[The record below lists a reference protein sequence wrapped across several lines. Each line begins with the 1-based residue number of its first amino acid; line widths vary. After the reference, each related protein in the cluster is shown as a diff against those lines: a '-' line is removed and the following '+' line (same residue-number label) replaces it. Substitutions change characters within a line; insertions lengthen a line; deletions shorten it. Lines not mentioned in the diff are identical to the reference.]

1 MMKSKWSAAYRLT
14 AATLITSMIS
24 INMYGNIYAGP
35 PAVSVDETLYVNLD
49 YYGKETDSSVVKGV
63 TLNGIRSFSDYGT
76 YTDITNMSNYAKPA
90 VDGDTVTW
98 QLPEDTKDR
107 FYYECQLNNGEVVL
121 PWDFDISYKLN
132 GIPKEAQDLLHADGL
147 VEIDVHCIPNKNANT
162 YYQNNMLLQ
171 VATMVDMED
180 VNSVEAPGAQIQSLG
195 TYKAVLFAAVPGQE
209 KTFHIEI
216 SSHDFESSGVIMMMV
231 PGTLDQISDIADVK
245 EAKDTF
251 KDSADELLDGMNEML
266 DTLHN
271 ISNGMNVTKKGLSQL
286 QGARENFDASKD
298 EIISKT
304 DASIDSL
311 EAANQKISQLA
322 PDIMANKQGLDDV
335 NNKMNTLVETL
346 QDSGE
351 DFYNLSSSLRDLKDS
366 LGDLQSGLE
375 ESDADQITGEIKDI
389 EQQLDG
395 IQGVLKKLGSTASP
409 SSALSAEDLKK
420 QAESMQQLMGD
431 MNDVLDDL
439 EFSLG
444 KDAVDKLRTQL
455 QSVAASGMSDTN
467 AAALVQTAA
476 VLSKILNSM
485 NNILSSVRYTISGI
499 DVQGGVKDSKAVVSK
514 LASISYDIDT
524 TIGDVV
530 SLNKTKNDNKA
541 AFDLMLDD
549 TAASVE
555 QISSSTNQVISLF
568 RSVQNTVK
576 NNRAA
581 VEGGTKDTLNGL
593 IDILE
598 KAAETSSTTNKLKGA
613 NESIRNSLD
622 EKLDKIAD
630 DSNLLEMNLDDKM
643 VSFTSDKN
651 QTPSSIQIILRSQEI
666 SEDDVNTNAVDIE
679 PAPVD
684 VGVWQRV
691 KNVFAKMWNAVTGIF
706 R

>member
-1 MMKSKWSAAYRLT
+1 MKSKWSAVYRLT

-24 INMYGNIYAGP
+24 INMAGTIYAGP
-35 PAVSVDETLYVNLD
+35 PAISVDETLYVNLD

-76 YTDITNMSNYAKPA
+76 YKDITNMSNYAQPA

-98 QLPEDTKDR
+98 QLPDDTKER

-147 VEIDVHCIPNKNANT
+147 VEIDVHCIPNKNANI

-171 VATMVDMED
+171 VATLVDMED

-271 ISNGMNVTKKGLSQL
+271 ISNGMDVTKKGLSQL

-335 NNKMNTLVETL
+335 NNKVNTLVETL

-351 DFYNLSSSLRDLKDS
+351 DFYNLSSALRDLKDS

-389 EQQLDG
+389 EQQLDA
-395 IQGVLKKLGSTASP
+395 IQSVLKKLGSTASP
-409 SSALSAEDLKK
+409 SQALSAEDLKK
-420 QAESMQQLMGD
+420 QAESMQQLMSD

-444 KDAVDKLRTQL
+444 ADAVAKLRAQL
-455 QSVAASGMSDTN
+455 QSVAASGMSNPN

-514 LASISYDIDT
+514 LASITYDIDT

-555 QISSSTNQVISLF
+555 QIGSATNQVISLF
-568 RSVQNTVK
+568 RSVQNTIK

-581 VEGGTKDTLNGL
+581 LEGGTKDTLNGL

-598 KAAETSSTTNKLKGA
+598 KAADTSSTTNKLKGA

-706 R
+706 S

>member
-1 MMKSKWSAAYRLT
+1 MKSKWSTAYRLT
-14 AATLITSMIS
+14 AAALITSMIS
-24 INMYGNIYAGP
+24 ITMAGNSYAGP
-35 PAVSVDETLYVNLD
+35 PTVLTDETLYVNLD
-49 YYGKETDSSVVKGV
+49 YYGKEMDSSVVKGV
-63 TLNGIRSFSDYGT
+63 TLNGKRTFSDYGT
-76 YTDITNMSNYAKPA
+76 YKDITNMSNYAKPV

-98 QLPEDTKDR
+98 ELPEDAKDR

-147 VEIDVHCIPNKNANT
+147 VEIDVHCIPNKNANL

-171 VATMVDMED
+171 VGTMVDMED

-195 TYKAVLFAAVPGQE
+195 TYKGVLFAAVPGEE

-216 SSHDFESSGVIMMMV
+216 SSHDFESSGIIMMMV

-251 KDSADELLDGMNEML
+251 KDSTDQLLDGMNEML
-266 DTLHN
+266 DTLHS
-271 ISNGMNVTKKGLSQL
+271 ISDGMKVAKKGLNQL

-298 EIISKT
+298 QIISSA
-304 DASIDSL
+304 DASIDGL

-322 PDIMANKQGLDDV
+322 PDINANKQGLDEV
-335 NNKMNTLVETL
+335 NKKVNTLVETL

-366 LGDLQSGLE
+366 LGDLQNGLE
-375 ESDADQITGEIKDI
+375 ESDADQITSEIADI

-395 IQGVLKKLGSTASP
+395 IQGVLNKLGSTASP
-409 SSALSAEDLKK
+409 SEALSEEDLKN
-420 QAESMQQLMGD
+420 QAESMQALMTD
-431 MNDVLDDL
+431 MDEVLNDL
-439 EFSLG
+439 EFALG
-444 KDAVDKLRTQL
+444 ADAVSKLRAQL
-455 QSVAASGMSDTN
+455 QQVAETGTSNPNAS
-467 AAALVQTAA
+467 ALLQTAA

-485 NNILSSVRYTISGI
+485 NKILSSVRYTVSGI

-514 LASISYDIDT
+514 LASITYDIDT

-530 SLNKTKNDNKA
+530 SLNKTKNDNKP
-541 AFDLMLDD
+541 AFDLMLND

-555 QISSSTNQVISLF
+555 EISSATNQVISLF
-568 RSVQNTVK
+568 RSVQNTIK
-576 NNRAA
+576 TNRGA

-598 KAAETSSTTNKLKGA
+598 KAADTSATTSKLKGA
-613 NESIRNSLD
+613 NESIRNSID

-630 DSNLLEMNLDDKM
+630 DNNLLEMNLDASM

-651 QTPSSIQIILRSQEI
+651 PAPSSIQIVLRSEEI
-666 SEDDVNTNAVDIE
+666 SEDDVNSNAVDIE
-679 PAPVD
+679 PAAVD

-691 KNVFAKMWNAVTGIF
+691 KNVFSKIWNAVTGIF
-706 R
+706 G

>member
-1 MMKSKWSAAYRLT
+1 MKSKWSAAYRLT

-24 INMYGNIYAGP
+24 INMAGNIYAGP

-76 YTDITNMSNYAKPA
+76 YKDITNMSNYAKPA

-98 QLPEDTKDR
+98 QLPEDAKDR

-271 ISNGMNVTKKGLSQL
+271 ISNGMDVTKKGLSQL

-311 EAANQKISQLA
+311 EAANEKISQLA
-322 PDIMANKQGLDDV
+322 PDIMANKQGLDNV
-335 NNKMNTLVETL
+335 NNKVNTLVETL

-409 SSALSAEDLKK
+409 SQALSPEDLKK

-467 AAALVQTAA
+467 AAALIQTAA

>member
-1 MMKSKWSAAYRLT
+1 MKSKWSAAYRLT

-24 INMYGNIYAGP
+24 INMAGNIYAGP
-35 PAVSVDETLYVNLD
+35 PAISVDETLYVNLD

-76 YTDITNMSNYAKPA
+76 YKDITNMSNYAEPA
-90 VDGDTVTW
+90 VDGDIVTW

-132 GIPKEAQDLLHADGL
+132 GIPKEAKDLLHADGL
-147 VEIDVHCIPNKNANT
+147 VEIDVHCIPNKNANI

-271 ISNGMNVTKKGLSQL
+271 ISNGMDVTKKGLSQL

-389 EQQLDG
+389 EQQLDA
-395 IQGVLKKLGSTASP
+395 IQSVLKKLGSTASP
-409 SSALSAEDLKK
+409 SQALSAEDLKQ
-420 QAESMQQLMGD
+420 QAESMQKLMGD

-455 QSVAASGMSDTN
+455 QSVAASGMSNPN
-467 AAALVQTAA
+467 ATALIQTAA

-576 NNRAA
+576 NNRGA

-598 KAAETSSTTNKLKGA
+598 KAAETSTTTNKLKGA

-684 VGVWQRV
+684 VGAWQRV

>member
-1 MMKSKWSAAYRLT
+1 MKSKWSAVYRLT

-24 INMYGNIYAGP
+24 INMAGTIYAGP

-49 YYGKETDSSVVKGV
+49 YY
-63 TLNGIRSFSDYGT
+63 
-76 YTDITNMSNYAKPA
+76 
-90 VDGDTVTW
+90 
-98 QLPEDTKDR
+98 
-107 FYYECQLNNGEVVL
+107 
-121 PWDFDISYKLN
+121 
-132 GIPKEAQDLLHADGL
+132 
-147 VEIDVHCIPNKNANT
+147 

-171 VATMVDMED
+171 VATLVDMED

-271 ISNGMNVTKKGLSQL
+271 ISNGMDVTKKGLSQL

-335 NNKMNTLVETL
+335 NNKVNTLVETL

-389 EQQLDG
+389 EQQLDA
-395 IQGVLKKLGSTASP
+395 IQSVLKKLGSTASP
-409 SSALSAEDLKK
+409 SQALSAEDLKK
-420 QAESMQQLMGD
+420 QAESMQQLMSD

-444 KDAVDKLRTQL
+444 ADAVAKLRAQL
-455 QSVAASGMSDTN
+455 QSVAASGMSNPN

-514 LASISYDIDT
+514 LASITYDIDT

-530 SLNKTKNDNKA
+530 SLNKTKIDNKA

-555 QISSSTNQVISLF
+555 QISSATNQVISLF
-568 RSVQNTVK
+568 RSVQNTIK

-581 VEGGTKDTLNGL
+581 LEGGTKDTLNGL

-598 KAAETSSTTNKLKGA
+598 KAADTSSTTNKLKGA

-684 VGVWQRV
+684 VGVWQGV

-706 R
+706 S

>member
-1 MMKSKWSAAYRLT
+1 MKNKWSAAYRLT

-24 INMYGNIYAGP
+24 INMAGNIYAGP

-76 YTDITNMSNYAKPA
+76 YKDITNMSNYAQPA

-271 ISNGMNVTKKGLSQL
+271 ISNGMDVTKKGLSQL

-335 NNKMNTLVETL
+335 NNKVNTLVETL

-389 EQQLDG
+389 QQQLDG

-409 SSALSAEDLKK
+409 SSALSAEDLKQ
-420 QAESMQQLMGD
+420 QAESMQKLMGD

-444 KDAVDKLRTQL
+444 KDAVDKLRAQL

-514 LASISYDIDT
+514 LASITYDIDT

-549 TAASVE
+549 TAASIE
-555 QISSSTNQVISLF
+555 QISSSTSQVISLF
-568 RSVQNTVK
+568 RSVQNTIK

-598 KAAETSSTTNKLKGA
+598 KAAQTSSTTNKLKGA

-706 R
+706 S

>member
-1 MMKSKWSAAYRLT
+1 MKSKWSAAYRLT

-24 INMYGNIYAGP
+24 INMAGNIYAGP

-76 YTDITNMSNYAKPA
+76 YKDITNMSNYAKPA

-271 ISNGMNVTKKGLSQL
+271 ISNGMDVTKKGLSQL

-304 DASIDSL
+304 DASIDGL

-335 NNKMNTLVETL
+335 NNKVNTLVETL

-409 SSALSAEDLKK
+409 SSALSAEDLKQ

-444 KDAVDKLRTQL
+444 KDAVDKLRAQL

-467 AAALVQTAA
+467 AAALIQTAA

-514 LASISYDIDT
+514 LASITYDIDT

-706 R
+706 S

>member
-1 MMKSKWSAAYRLT
+1 MIIKWSAAYRLT

-24 INMYGNIYAGP
+24 INMAGNIYAGP

-76 YTDITNMSNYAKPA
+76 YKDITNMSNYAKPA

-98 QLPEDTKDR
+98 QLPEDAKDR

-195 TYKAVLFAAVPGQE
+195 TYKAVLFAAVPGEE

-271 ISNGMNVTKKGLSQL
+271 ISNGMDVTKKGLNQL

-389 EQQLDG
+389 EQQLDA
-395 IQGVLKKLGSTASP
+395 IQSVLKKLGSTASP
-409 SSALSAEDLKK
+409 SSALSAEDLKQ
-420 QAESMQQLMGD
+420 QAESMQKLMGD

-444 KDAVDKLRTQL
+444 KDAVDKLRAQL

-467 AAALVQTAA
+467 AAALIQTAA

-514 LASISYDIDT
+514 LASITYDIDT

-555 QISSSTNQVISLF
+555 QISSSTSQVISLF

-576 NNRAA
+576 NNRSA

-613 NESIRNSLD
+613 NESIRDSLD

-706 R
+706 S

>member
-1 MMKSKWSAAYRLT
+1 MKSKWSAAYRLT

-24 INMYGNIYAGP
+24 INMAGNIYAGP

-76 YTDITNMSNYAKPA
+76 YKDITNMSNYAKPA

-98 QLPEDTKDR
+98 QLPEDAKDR

-132 GIPKEAQDLLHADGL
+132 GIPKEAQNLLHADGL

-180 VNSVEAPGAQIQSLG
+180 VNSVAAPGAQIQSLG

-271 ISNGMNVTKKGLSQL
+271 ISNGMDVTKKGLSQL

-389 EQQLDG
+389 EQQLDA
-395 IQGVLKKLGSTASP
+395 IQSVLKKLGSTASP
-409 SSALSAEDLKK
+409 SQALSEEDLKQ

-455 QSVAASGMSDTN
+455 QAVAASGMSNPN
-467 AAALVQTAA
+467 ATALIQTAA

-598 KAAETSSTTNKLKGA
+598 KAAETSTTTNKLKGA

>member
-1 MMKSKWSAAYRLT
+1 MKSKWSTAYRLT
-14 AATLITSMIS
+14 AAALITSMIS
-24 INMYGNIYAGP
+24 INMAGNSYAGP
-35 PAVSVDETLYVNLD
+35 PAVSTDETLYVNLD

-63 TLNGIRSFSDYGT
+63 TLNGIRTFSDYGT
-76 YTDITNMSNYAKPA
+76 YNDITNMSNYAKPA
-90 VDGDTVTW
+90 IDGDTVTW
-98 QLPEDTKDR
+98 QLPEDAKDR

-132 GIPKEAQDLLHADGL
+132 GVPKEARDLLHADGL
-147 VEIDVHCIPNKNANT
+147 VEIDVHCIPNKNANM

-180 VNSVEAPGAQIQSLG
+180 VNSVEAPGAQIQSIG

-216 SSHDFESSGVIMMMV
+216 SSHDFESSGIIMMMV

-251 KDSADELLDGMNEML
+251 KDSTDELLDGMNEML

-271 ISNGMNVTKKGLSQL
+271 ISDGMNVTKKGLSQL

-298 EIISKT
+298 EIISNT
-304 DASIDSL
+304 DASIDGL

-335 NNKMNTLVETL
+335 NNKVNTLVETL

-366 LGDLQSGLE
+366 LGDLQNGLE
-375 ESDADQITGEIKDI
+375 ESDANQITDEIKEI

-395 IQGVLKKLGSTASP
+395 IQAVLKKLGSTASP
-409 SSALSAEDLKK
+409 SQALSEDDLKK
-420 QAESMQQLMGD
+420 QAESMQQLMTD

-444 KDAVDKLRTQL
+444 ADAVAKLRAQL
-455 QSVAASGMSDTN
+455 QSVAATGMSDPN
-467 AAALVQTAA
+467 ATTLIQTAA

-499 DVQGGVKDSKAVVSK
+499 DVEGGVKDSKAVVSK

-555 QISSSTNQVISLF
+555 QISSATNQVISLF
-568 RSVQNTVK
+568 RSVQNTIK
-576 NNRAA
+576 NNRGA

-598 KAAETSSTTNKLKGA
+598 KAAETSSTTSKLKGA
-613 NESIRNSLD
+613 NESIRDSMD

-651 QTPSSIQIILRSQEI
+651 PTPSSIQIILRSEEI

-679 PAPVD
+679 PAAVD

-691 KNVFAKMWNAVTGIF
+691 KNVFAKIWNAVTGIF
-706 R
+706 S

>member
-1 MMKSKWSAAYRLT
+1 MKSKWSTAYRLT
-14 AATLITSMIS
+14 AAALITSMIS
-24 INMYGNIYAGP
+24 ITMAGNSYAGP
-35 PAVSVDETLYVNLD
+35 PTVLTDETLYVNLD
-49 YYGKETDSSVVKGV
+49 YYGKEMDSSVVKGV
-63 TLNGIRSFSDYGT
+63 TLNGKRTFSDYGT
-76 YTDITNMSNYAKPA
+76 YKDITNMSNYAKPV

-98 QLPEDTKDR
+98 ELPEDAKDR

-147 VEIDVHCIPNKNANT
+147 VEIDVHCIPNKNANL

-171 VATMVDMED
+171 VGTMVDMED

-195 TYKAVLFAAVPGQE
+195 TYKGVLFAAVPGEE

-216 SSHDFESSGVIMMMV
+216 SSHDFESSGIIMMMV

-251 KDSADELLDGMNEML
+251 KDSTDQLLDGMNEML
-266 DTLHN
+266 DTLHS
-271 ISNGMNVTKKGLSQL
+271 ISDGMKVAKKGLNQL

-298 EIISKT
+298 QIISNA
-304 DASIDSL
+304 DASIDGL

-322 PDIMANKQGLDDV
+322 PDINANKQGLDEV
-335 NNKMNTLVETL
+335 NKKVNTLVETL

-366 LGDLQSGLE
+366 LGDLQNGLE
-375 ESDADQITGEIKDI
+375 ESDADQITSEIADI

-395 IQGVLKKLGSTASP
+395 IQGVLNKLGSTASP
-409 SSALSAEDLKK
+409 SEALSEEDLKN
-420 QAESMQQLMGD
+420 QAESMQALMTD
-431 MNDVLDDL
+431 MDEVLNDL
-439 EFSLG
+439 EFALG
-444 KDAVDKLRTQL
+444 ADAVSKLRAQL
-455 QSVAASGMSDTN
+455 QQVAETGTSNPNAS
-467 AAALVQTAA
+467 ALLQTAA

-485 NNILSSVRYTISGI
+485 NKILSSVRYTVSGI

-514 LASISYDIDT
+514 LASITYDIDT
-524 TIGDVV
+524 TIGDLV
-530 SLNKTKNDNKA
+530 SLNKTKNDNKP
-541 AFDLMLDD
+541 AFDLMLND

-555 QISSSTNQVISLF
+555 EISSATNQVISLF
-568 RSVQNTVK
+568 RSVQNTIK
-576 NNRAA
+576 TNRGA

-598 KAAETSSTTNKLKGA
+598 KAADTSATTSKLKGA
-613 NESIRNSLD
+613 NESIRNSID

-630 DSNLLEMNLDDKM
+630 DNNLLEMNLDASM

-651 QTPSSIQIILRSQEI
+651 PAPSSIQIVLRSEEI

-679 PAPVD
+679 PAAVD

-691 KNVFAKMWNAVTGIF
+691 KNVFSKIWNAVTGIF
-706 R
+706 G

>member
-1 MMKSKWSAAYRLT
+1 MKSNWSAAYRLT

-24 INMYGNIYAGP
+24 INMAGNIYAGP

-76 YTDITNMSNYAKPA
+76 YKDITNMSNYAKPA

-98 QLPEDTKDR
+98 QLPEDAKDR
-107 FYYECQLNNGEVVL
+107 FYYEGQLNNGEVVL

-271 ISNGMNVTKKGLSQL
+271 ISNGMDVTKKGLSQL

-335 NNKMNTLVETL
+335 NNKVNTLVETL

-389 EQQLDG
+389 EQQLDA
-395 IQGVLKKLGSTASP
+395 IQSVLKKLGSTASP
-409 SSALSAEDLKK
+409 SSALSEEDLKK
-420 QAESMQQLMGD
+420 QAESMQQLMSD

-444 KDAVDKLRTQL
+444 ADAVAKLRAQL

-514 LASISYDIDT
+514 LASITYDIDT

-613 NESIRNSLD
+613 NESIRDSLD

-679 PAPVD
+679 PAPVE

-706 R
+706 S

>member
-1 MMKSKWSAAYRLT
+1 MKSKWSTAYRLT
-14 AATLITSMIS
+14 ATALITSMIS
-24 INMYGNIYAGP
+24 INMAGAIYAGP

-76 YTDITNMSNYAKPA
+76 YKDITNMSNYAKPV
-90 VDGDTVTW
+90 VDGDTVNW
-98 QLPEDTKDR
+98 QLPEDAKDR
-107 FYYECQLNNGEVVL
+107 FYYEGQLDNGEVVL

-132 GIPKEAQDLLHADGL
+132 GVPKEAQDLLHADGL
-147 VEIDVHCIPNKNANT
+147 VEIDVHCIPNKNANV

-171 VATMVDMED
+171 VASMVDMED

-271 ISNGMNVTKKGLSQL
+271 ISNGMDVTKKGLSQL

-298 EIISKT
+298 EIISNA
-304 DASIDSL
+304 DASIDGL

-322 PDIMANKQGLDDV
+322 PDIMANKQGLDVV
-335 NNKMNTLVETL
+335 NNKVNTLVETL

-366 LGDLQSGLE
+366 LGDLQNGLE

-389 EQQLDG
+389 EQQLDA
-395 IQGVLKKLGSTASP
+395 IQDVLKKLGSTASP
-409 SSALSAEDLKK
+409 SQALSEDDLKM
-420 QAESMQQLMGD
+420 QAESMQQLMSD

-439 EFSLG
+439 EFTLG
-444 KDAVDKLRTQL
+444 ADAVAKLRAQL
-455 QSVAASGMSDTN
+455 QSVAASGTSNPN
-467 AAALVQTAA
+467 ATALIQTAA

-485 NNILSSVRYTISGI
+485 NSILSSVRYTISGI

-514 LASISYDIDT
+514 LAAITYDIDT

-555 QISSSTNQVISLF
+555 QISSATNQVISLF
-568 RSVQNTVK
+568 RSVQNTIK
-576 NNRAA
+576 NNRGA

-651 QTPSSIQIILRSQEI
+651 QTPSSIQIIIRSQEI
-666 SEDDVNTNAVDIE
+666 SEDDINTNAVDIE

-706 R
+706 S

>member
-1 MMKSKWSAAYRLT
+1 MKNKWSAAYRLT

-24 INMYGNIYAGP
+24 INMAGNIYAGP

-76 YTDITNMSNYAKPA
+76 YKDITNMSNYAQPA

-195 TYKAVLFAAVPGQE
+195 TYKAVLFGAVPGQE

-216 SSHDFESSGVIMMMV
+216 SSNDFESSGVIMMMV

-271 ISNGMNVTKKGLSQL
+271 ISSGMDVTKKGLSQL

-409 SSALSAEDLKK
+409 SSALSAEDLKQ
-420 QAESMQQLMGD
+420 QAESMQKLMGD

-444 KDAVDKLRTQL
+444 KDAVDKLRAQL
-455 QSVAASGMSDTN
+455 QSVAASGMSDNN
-467 AAALVQTAA
+467 AAALIQTAA

-514 LASISYDIDT
+514 LASITYDIDT

-555 QISSSTNQVISLF
+555 QISSSTSQVISLF

-691 KNVFAKMWNAVTGIF
+691 KNVFVKMWNAVTGIF
-706 R
+706 S

>member
-1 MMKSKWSAAYRLT
+1 MKNKWSAAYRLT

-24 INMYGNIYAGP
+24 INMAGNIYAGP

-76 YTDITNMSNYAKPA
+76 YKDITNMSNYAQPA

-271 ISNGMNVTKKGLSQL
+271 ISNGMDVTKKGLSQL

-409 SSALSAEDLKK
+409 SSALSAEDLKQ
-420 QAESMQQLMGD
+420 QAESMQKLMGD

-444 KDAVDKLRTQL
+444 KDAVDKLRAQL

-467 AAALVQTAA
+467 AAA

-514 LASISYDIDT
+514 LASITYDIDT

-555 QISSSTNQVISLF
+555 QISSSTSQVISLF

-691 KNVFAKMWNAVTGIF
+691 KNVFVKMWNAVTGIF
-706 R
+706 S

>member
-1 MMKSKWSAAYRLT
+1 MKSKWSAVYRLT

-24 INMYGNIYAGP
+24 INMAGTIYAGP

-76 YTDITNMSNYAKPA
+76 YKDITNMSNYAQPA

-98 QLPEDTKDR
+98 QLPDDTKER

-147 VEIDVHCIPNKNANT
+147 VEIDVHCIPNKNANI

-171 VATMVDMED
+171 VATLVDMED

-271 ISNGMNVTKKGLSQL
+271 ISNGMDVTKKGLSQL

-335 NNKMNTLVETL
+335 NNKVNTLVETL

-389 EQQLDG
+389 EQQLDA
-395 IQGVLKKLGSTASP
+395 IQSVLKKLGSTASP
-409 SSALSAEDLKK
+409 SQALSAEDLKK
-420 QAESMQQLMGD
+420 QAESMQQLMSD

-444 KDAVDKLRTQL
+444 ADAVAKLRAQL
-455 QSVAASGMSDTN
+455 QSVAASGMSNPN
-467 AAALVQTAA
+467 ATALVQTAA

-514 LASISYDIDT
+514 LASITYDIDT

-555 QISSSTNQVISLF
+555 QISSATNQVISLF
-568 RSVQNTVK
+568 RSVQNTIK

-581 VEGGTKDTLNGL
+581 LEGGTKDTLNGL

-598 KAAETSSTTNKLKGA
+598 KAADTSSTTNKLKGA

-706 R
+706 S